1 MLCMVC
7 KQKEAKVH
15 LTQILEG
22 KTRKVDLCDECA
34 KAKGVDDPAGFS
46 LADLLM
52 GLGAANELTQ
62 SLPQPGEARC
72 PRCGLTQAD
81 FKKTGRLG
89 CDQCYETFREGLGGL
104 LKNMHKGTKH
114 RGKIPGGHA
123 PAVAAP
129 EDRFTALQQ
138 QLAAAV
144 KAENYEE
151 AARLRDEIKALKQA
165 GNAVVA

>member
-7 KQKEAKVH
+7 KQKEAKIH
-15 LTQILEG
+15 LTQMLEG
-22 KTRKVDLCDECA
+22 KTKKVDLCDECA

-52 GLGAANELTQ
+52 GLGAANELAQTLTE
-62 SLPQPGEARC
+62 SGEARC
-72 PRCGLTQAD
+72 PRCGLSQTD

-89 CDQCYETFREGLGGL
+89 CDQCYDTFRDGLASL

-114 RGKIPGGHA
+114 RGKVPGKSRPA
-123 PAVAAP
+123 AVA
-129 EDRFTALQQ
+129 EDRLAGLQEE
-138 QLAAAV
+138 LAAAIQ
-144 KAENYEE
+144 AENYEN

-165 GNAVVA
+165 GEAAAV